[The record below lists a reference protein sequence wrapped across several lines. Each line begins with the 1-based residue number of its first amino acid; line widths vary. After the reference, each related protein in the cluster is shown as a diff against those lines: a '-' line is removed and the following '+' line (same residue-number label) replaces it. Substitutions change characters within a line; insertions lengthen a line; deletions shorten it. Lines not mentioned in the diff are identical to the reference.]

1 MRKPLVNTGW
11 ASLKIQSVLIRS
23 GTFLKTSF
31 LFLSKENY
39 MNFGNIGIEE
49 IITVTFTLFAVI
61 DILGS
66 IPILISLK
74 DKMGGSIRS
83 TQATVASGAFM
94 ILFLFLGQ
102 PFLNLLGLDVQ
113 SFAVAGSIVIFI
125 LGLEMILGL
134 EFFKPDSNPK
144 SGSVVPIAFPL
155 IAGSG
160 TLTTIMSLKANY
172 HDINILAGILINCVI
187 IFTVLKSLKWI
198 ERALGPNGLIVVRK
212 FFGVILIAIAV
223 KIFGSNIA
231 AIGR

>member
-1 MRKPLVNTGW
+1 
-11 ASLKIQSVLIRS
+11 
-23 GTFLKTSF
+23 
-31 LFLSKENY
+31 
-39 MNFGNIGIEE
+39 MNFGNLGIEE
-49 IITVTFTLFAVI
+49 IITVSFTLFAVI

-74 DKMGGSIRS
+74 DKMGGQIRS
-83 TQATVASGAFM
+83 MQATLASGAFM

-102 PFLNLLGLDVQ
+102 PFLALLGLDVQ

-125 LGLEMILGL
+125 IGLEMILGI
-134 EFFKPDSNPK
+134 EFFKPDNNPK

-160 TLTTIMSLKANY
+160 TLTTIMSLKADF
-172 HDINILAGILINCVI
+172 HDINIFAGILINCLV

-198 ERALGPNGLIVVRK
+198 ERALGPSGLIVVRK

-231 AIGR
+231 ALGT

>member
-1 MRKPLVNTGW
+1 
-11 ASLKIQSVLIRS
+11 
-23 GTFLKTSF
+23 
-31 LFLSKENY
+31 
-39 MNFGNIGIEE
+39 MNFGNLGIEE
-49 IITVTFTLFAVI
+49 IITVSFTLFAVI

-74 DKMGGSIRS
+74 DKMGGQIRS
-83 TQATVASGAFM
+83 MQATLASGAFM

-102 PFLNLLGLDVQ
+102 PFLSLLGLDVQ

-125 LGLEMILGL
+125 IGLEMILGI
-134 EFFKPDSNPK
+134 EFFKPDNNPK

-160 TLTTIMSLKANY
+160 TLTTIMSLKADF
-172 HDINILAGILINCVI
+172 HDINIFAGILINCLV

-198 ERALGPNGLIVVRK
+198 ERALGPSGLIVVRK

-231 AIGR
+231 ALGT